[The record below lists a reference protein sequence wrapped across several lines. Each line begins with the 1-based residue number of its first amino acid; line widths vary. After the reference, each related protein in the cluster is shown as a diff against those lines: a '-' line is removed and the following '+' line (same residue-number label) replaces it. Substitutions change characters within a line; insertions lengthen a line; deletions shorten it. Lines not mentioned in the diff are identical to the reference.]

1 MSRVSGQRRT
11 PSAGPSA
18 ASAARAPAK
27 QSQAASQAAPK
38 AATKPAAHPG
48 KLPPP
53 ARHRAARPA
62 RNASQRLLA
71 VLGFAGL
78 DAATANLSLAVLV
91 SVLLHGVALLIH
103 FAPPDIAKK
112 LARDRQLEVVLVNA
126 RHAAKPRN
134 AQALAQSNL
143 DGGGTVDED
152 RRATTPLPPSERTR
166 SGDDLVE
173 THRRMQQLERQQREL
188 LARAQASTPLP
199 AAPQQAEQPQ
209 PTPVQASGLDLAER
223 AMAVARLEAEI
234 ARRVDDYN
242 KRPRKKF
249 VGARTEEYKFARYI
263 EDWRQKVERVG
274 NLNYPEDARGR
285 LYGRLQLTVGIRADG
300 SLERVEIN
308 RPSGHKLLDDA
319 AVRIVRLAAPYA
331 AFPANIASEVDVLYI
346 TRTWSF
352 TNAGQLATQ

>member
-1 MSRVSGQRRT
+1 MSRASGQRRT
-11 PSAGPSA
+11 SPAGSSA
-18 ASAARAPAK
+18 AATARPPAQPAPR
-27 QSQAASQAAPK
+27 Q
-38 AATKPAAHPG
+38 G

-53 ARHRAARPA
+53 ARRTAAPRPA
-62 RNASQRLLA
+62 LNASQRLLGG
-71 VLGFAGL
+71 LGFTGL
-78 DAATANLSLAVLV
+78 APAVANFSLAVLA

-103 FAPPDIAKK
+103 FAPPDIARK
-112 LARDRQLEVVLVNA
+112 LVQDRQLEVVLVNA
-126 RHAAKPRN
+126 RHAAKPKN

-143 DGGGTVDED
+143 DGGGTVDD
-152 RRATTPLPPSERTR
+152 NRRATTPLPPSERTR
-166 SGDDLVE
+166 AGDDLVE
-173 THRRMQQLERQQREL
+173 AHRRMQQLERQQREL
-188 LARAQASTPLP
+188 LARARAGTPLP
-199 AAPQQAEQPQ
+199 AAPQQTEQPE

-249 VGARTEEYKFARYI
+249 VGARTEEYQFARYV

-331 AFPANIASEVDVLYI
+331 AFPPNISNEVDVLYI

-352 TNAGQLATQ
+352 SNAGQLATQ

>member
-1 MSRVSGQRRT
+1 MSRASGQRRT
-11 PSAGPSA
+11 PSAAPSGA
-18 ASAARAPAK
+18 GERALA
-27 QSQAASQAAPK
+27 
-38 AATKPAAHPG
+38 KPAARPG
-48 KLPPP
+48 KLPP
-53 ARHRAARPA
+53 ARAASRTAPHPKL
-62 RNASQRLLA
+62 NASQRLLGW
-71 VLGFAGL
+71 LGFAGL
-78 DAATANLSLAVLV
+78 APAAANFSLAVLA
-91 SVLLHGVALLIH
+91 SLLLHGVALLIH

-112 LARDRQLEVVLVNA
+112 LVQDRQLEVVLVNA

-143 DGGGTVDED
+143 DGGGTVDQD

-166 SGDDLVE
+166 PGDDLVE
-173 THRRMQQLERQQREL
+173 THRRVQQLERQQREL
-188 LARAQASTPLP
+188 LARAQAATPLP
-199 AAPQQAEQPQ
+199 AATQQTEQVE
-209 PTPVQASGLDLAER
+209 PTPVQLSGLDLAER

-249 VGARTEEYKFARYI
+249 VGARTEEYRFARYV

-308 RPSGHKLLDDA
+308 RPSGHKMLDDA

-331 AFPANIASEVDVLYI
+331 AFPPNIASEVDVLYI

-352 TNAGQLATQ
+352 TNTGQLATQ